1 MYNLVKVVEGFEVEE
16 FDGGLIFLNVDLS
29 EPSLVNEGITR
40 DVIRRIQSMRK
51 DLGLNYDAKIKTYV
65 NSTNEIL
72 LSAISEYKDLLSS
85 ETLTT
90 SLETNIDYN
99 TNSFTKWTIK
109 AVTGESLEFFAKI
122 MI

>member
-109 AVTGESLEFFAKI
+109 AVTGESLEFFANT
-122 MI
+122 